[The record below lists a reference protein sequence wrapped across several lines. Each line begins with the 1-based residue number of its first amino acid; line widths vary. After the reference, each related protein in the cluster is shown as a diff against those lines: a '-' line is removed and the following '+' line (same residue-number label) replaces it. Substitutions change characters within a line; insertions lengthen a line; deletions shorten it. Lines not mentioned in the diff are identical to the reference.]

1 MISDEKKRPTFGVK
15 LKGRHYQYKQSVYG
29 VAYDQ
34 RQQTFLTVETQ
45 LNNLLLPGGGIERGE
60 TPEQALHRELLE
72 ETGFSIQIDAPIGR
86 AEQYALT
93 PDGEAILNDAF
104 FFRMTLHER
113 IQIAV
118 EWDHRLVWCG
128 FHEVDDLFHAHQVW
142 AVREG
147 LQCKG
152 EHLLF

>member
-15 LKGRHYQYKQSVYG
+15 LKGRHYEYKQSVYG

-34 RQQTFLTVETQ
+34 RQQTFLTVETK

-72 ETGFSIQIDAPIGR
+72 ETGFTIQIDAPIGR
-86 AEQYALT
+86 AEQYVVT
-93 PDGEAILNDAF
+93 PDGKAILNDAF

-113 IQIAV
+113 IQTAV
-118 EWDHRLVWCG
+118 EEDHRLVWCG
-128 FHEVDDLFHAHQVW
+128 LHEVDDLFHAHQVW
-142 AVREG
+142 AVRESAN
-147 LQCKG
+147 
-152 EHLLF
+152 H

>member
-34 RQQTFLTVETQ
+34 RQQTFLTVETKW
-45 LNNLLLPGGGIERGE
+45 NNLLLPGGGIERGE

-86 AEQYALT
+86 SEQYVVT
-93 PDGEAILNDAF
+93 SDGKAILNDAF
-104 FFRMTLHER
+104 FFKMTLHER
-113 IQIAV
+113 IQTAV
-118 EWDHRLVWCG
+118 EGDHRLVWCS
-128 FHEVDDLFHAHQVW
+128 FYKIDDLFHDHQSW
-142 AVREG
+142 AVREAVIR
-147 LQCKG
+147 LISC
-152 EHLLF
+152 H

>member
-34 RQQTFLTVETQ
+34 RQQTFLTVETR
-45 LNNLLLPGGGIERGE
+45 LNKLLLPGGGIEQGE

-72 ETGFSIQIDAPIGR
+72 ETGFTIQIDAPIGR
-86 AEQYALT
+86 AEQYVLT
-93 PDGEAILNDAF
+93 PGGEAILNDAF

-113 IQIAV
+113 IQTAV
-118 EWDHRLVWCG
+118 EEDHRLVWCG
-128 FHEVDDLFHAHQVW
+128 LHEVDDLFHAHQTF
-142 AVREG
+142 AVREAVNR
-147 LQCKG
+147 LISC
-152 EHLLF
+152 H